1 MGDRKLVSASVARRP
16 GLDGSGADASGEET
30 LVVDA
35 RGQMRPAEMVE
46 RKLVNMLRGVPLPV
60 SNVSAAAKRR

>member
-1 MGDRKLVSASVARRP
+1 MVERLNSRMAKARRP
-16 GLDGSGADASGEET
+16 SLDGSGAGASGDET
-30 LVVDA
+30 MVVDA

-60 SNVSAAAKRR
+60 SNVSAPVRKR